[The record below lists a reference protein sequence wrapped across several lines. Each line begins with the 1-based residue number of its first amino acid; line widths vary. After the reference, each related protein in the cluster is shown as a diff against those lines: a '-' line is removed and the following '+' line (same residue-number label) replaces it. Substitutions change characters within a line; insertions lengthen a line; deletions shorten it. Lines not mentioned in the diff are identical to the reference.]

1 MNSKI
6 LHLFMSMRM
15 TVIAVAANTNTIMKN
30 TNIIMSM
37 RSMSTIIITM
47 NTIITTIT
55 MTIIVTVAAVTMTMM
70 TAIAAVMTMIT
81 ITTMKKYIM
90 WSVFI
95 PETAKSTSC
104 RILAA
109 RTVPLKWRK
118 KLTIFRV

>member
-1 MNSKI
+1 
-6 LHLFMSMRM
+6 MSMRM
-15 TVIAVAANTNTIMKN
+15 TVIAVAANTTTLNEN

-37 RSMSTIIITM
+37 
-47 NTIITTIT
+47 NITTIT
-55 MTIIVTVAAVTMTMM
+55 MMTTVTVAAAMMMTTMTMM